1 MSNDFMTLRQAAEH
15 YGVHYTTMLRMV
27 HDGMVPGA
35 FKVRRQ
41 WRIRIGTLEGAADP
55 PGEEESA
62 RPAESRQSQQ
72 QDGMH
77 GAEA

>member
-55 PGEEESA
+55 PGRNEESH
-62 RPAESRQSQQ
+62 PATDFGERLR
-72 QDGMH
+72 DGMFSTT
-77 GAEA
+77 A

>member
-27 HDGMVPGA
+27 HEGMVPGA

-41 WRIRIGTLEGAADP
+41 WRIRIGTLEGTADP
-55 PGEEESA
+55 PNRNEESH
-62 RPAESRQSQQ
+62 PAVARQSQVR
-72 QDGMH
+72 DGMFS
-77 GAEA
+77 ATA

>member
-1 MSNDFMTLRQAAEH
+1 MTKNLFSLQQASDH

-27 HDGMVPGA
+27 HEGMVPGA

-41 WRIRIGTLEGAADP
+41 WRIPVGALERMADP

>member
-1 MSNDFMTLRQAAEH
+1 MSNDFMTLRQAADH

-41 WRIRIGTLEGAADP
+41 WRIRIGTLEGVADP
-55 PGEEESA
+55 PGREESA

-77 GAEA
+77 AATA